1 MQFFERSAEP
11 PPKFF
16 RGSVASGARHR
27 LLQFFEL
34 DPVERAQTRFS
45 DHALDLKDGT
55 VFDGLGRL
63 FRGKCA
69 FCETRGETFPY
80 RFRPSAS
87 ATPEAKNSHLYYSWL
102 ANAWEN
108 IYPICH
114 RCVPRQSEF
123 FPVTGNRVR
132 LPDIDDIQWYVDE
145 DLGSWRGYPI
155 AERQL
160 LIDPCRNERFYDYF
174 FISITGMLQKQ
185 GARGAL
191 TIEHFKL
198 NREDLVEKRR
208 IRLGEYRRLLLTPDT
223 TERLVVVEG
232 NFPIFD
238 FSNLEFGGLWYL
250 QCRMIVQH
258 LSRALK
264 KKVDVSRTK
273 VGHSFRALSLH
284 KGFDEY
290 REILQSWIET
300 GDFGRYPS
308 IAITQPERV
317 EPTSMSDEQLPVTPS
332 VYPSLLSIELTHF
345 KAIDYLKLQ
354 LTLPSADSVLSSEPM
369 HSAMLILGENA
380 TGKSSIL
387 EATALALSDRKTRKA
402 LGLKASDLVLDS
414 TQLGAK
420 NQNGML
426 SAQIRLGFDEGPDTV
441 LEINKAGWKPQTS
454 FLRPPVFAY
463 GAFRQ
468 YQKNSDKFKLGHSV
482 FNLFNSNR
490 LLPDPEPWLLALKD
504 DDLNEVT
511 RALRFIMTVEEN
523 IQVIEKSEDELRCFI
538 VTVQGG
544 VKVKTPLTQVSSGYR
559 SVLAMVCD
567 IMRRLM
573 DRSTNPHYQSLEN
586 ARAIVLID
594 EVEAH
599 LHPRWKIQIMGALR
613 MALPKVTFI
622 ATSHD
627 PLCVRGMRNGEVIV
641 VHRTTTTS
649 DGEGGDT
656 EQRALVEQLQ
666 HLPDISQLTI
676 EQLLTSDFFNVAS
689 TDQPVMNLKMAKLA
703 DLLSASYRGEL
714 SDPED
719 QQLVARF
726 KQEINDVLPVGTTRG
741 QQVVQ
746 EAVARFLQAR
756 TTASSEQLKA
766 LDEAAKREILDLLEG
781 F

>member
-16 RGSVASGARHR
+16 RGSVASDARHR
-27 LLQFFEL
+27 LQQYFEL
-34 DPVERAQTRFS
+34 PLMERSQTRFS
-45 DHALDLKDGT
+45 DHALDLKEGT
-55 VFDGLGRL
+55 VLDGLGRL

-69 FCETRGETFPY
+69 FCETRVVTLPY

-114 RCVPRQSEF
+114 RCVPRQPEF
-123 FPVTGNRVR
+123 FPVVGNRVR

-155 AERQL
+155 AERPL
-160 LIDPCRNERFYDYF
+160 LLDPCRNERFYDYL
-174 FISITGMLQKQ
+174 FISITGLLQKQ
-185 GARGAL
+185 GARGAQ

-198 NREDLVEKRR
+198 NREDLVEERR
-208 IRLGEYRRLLLTPDT
+208 IKLGEYRRALLTPGT
-223 TERLVVVEG
+223 TERRVISDEDY
-232 NFPIFD
+232 PIFD

-273 VGHSFRALSLH
+273 VGHSFRALSVH

-308 IAITQPERV
+308 IAILKPERV
-317 EPTSMSDEQLPVTPS
+317 EPTGMSEERLPEAPPL
-332 VYPSLLSIELTHF
+332 YPSLLSIELTHF
-345 KAIDYLKLQ
+345 KAIDHLKLQ
-354 LTLPSADSVLSSEPM
+354 LNLQNTESMLSRDRV

-387 EATALALSDRKTRKA
+387 EATALALSDRKTRRA
-402 LGLKASDLVLDS
+402 LGLKASDLLLDPS
-414 TQLGAK
+414 QLGAK
-420 NQNGML
+420 DQDQMP

-441 LEINKAGWKPQTS
+441 LEIDKAGWKPQVA
-454 FLRPPVFAY
+454 FLHPPVFAY

-490 LLPDPEPWLLALKD
+490 LLPDPESWLLALTE
-504 DDLNEVT
+504 DDLNDVM
-511 RALRFIMTVEEN
+511 RALRFIMAVEEN
-523 IQVIEKSEDELRCFI
+523 IQVIEKSEDGQSCSI

-544 VKVKTPLTQVSSGYR
+544 VRISTPLRQVSSGYR

-573 DRSTNPHYQSLEN
+573 DRGTNPHYQSLEN
-586 ARAIVLID
+586 AQAIVLID

-613 MALPKVTFI
+613 KALPKVTFI

-627 PLCVRGMRNGEVIV
+627 PLCVRGMHDGEVIV
-641 VHRTTTTS
+641 VHRTTTMP
-649 DGEGGDT
+649 DAPDT
-656 EQRALVEQLQ
+656 GHRALVEQLQ
-666 HLPDISQLTI
+666 NLPDIGQLTI

-689 TDQPVMNLKMAKLA
+689 TDQPVMSQKMAKVA
-703 DLLSASYRGEL
+703 DLLSASFRDEL
-714 SDPED
+714 SDPEE

-741 QQVVQ
+741 QRVVQ
-746 EAVARFLQAR
+746 EAVARFLQER
-756 TTASSEQLKA
+756 TTASNEKLQG
-766 LDEAAKREILDLLEG
+766 LDEAVKREILDLLEG